1 MRTTENKNRSRFFSG
16 VVALALANLFVK
28 VVGLILKIPLRELM
42 TDAGM
47 AYYNTAYDIYAFLFT
62 ISTTGLPTAV
72 AMLIS
77 EDRVKGNR
85 REIKKILRVTTLVF
99 LVIGIVGTSIMLFG
113 APLFEKG
120 YKISGS
126 AYCIMAVAPTL
137 LFICL
142 ASALRGY
149 FQGYQYM
156 TPTAISE
163 VIEALGKL
171 FLGLLFANY
180 AISEGKPLPIVAA
193 YAALGLTIGVAA
205 GMLFLVLR
213 KLCFHPQ
220 NYDEYALVEEN
231 TALPVRTAKRIVYT
245 LFLIAIPIT
254 LSNSVMSFSTMLD
267 GMVLSRRLQ
276 RIGFTEEIV
285 KTMIGNYKSCAVPL
299 CNLPLA
305 MIGPITASIIPLMSA
320 TIAEGNRERTKRIM
334 DSSLLITAIIELPCV
349 LGLSVLSEPIIVL
362 LFGRDSAAEQ
372 AAPLLSILALS
383 VFFSAILSVTAAFL
397 QAHKLERKPILSM
410 TFGALVKLSASFLL
424 VGIPWINIYG
434 SPLSA
439 CLCCFAISAAN
450 LYFIKKH
457 IGFVP
462 NFKKI
467 LFRPFLA
474 AIVCALSSMV
484 AFRFFDWIL
493 RGSRLAVIPAIGVAG
508 VVYFFVIFLFRAVTK
523 EELLLLP
530 KGAKLCRLLQKM
542 HLIRA

>member
-1 MRTTENKNRSRFFSG
+1 VNTTENKSRSRFFSG

-28 VVGLILKIPLRELM
+28 VVGLILKIPLRDLM

-47 AYYNTAYDIYAFLFT
+47 AYYNTAYEIYAFLFT

-85 REIKKILRVTTLVF
+85 REIKKIFRVTVLVF
-99 LVIGIVGTSIMLFG
+99 LLIGLLGTSVMLFG
-113 APLFEKG
+113 APLFEKA
-120 YKISGS
+120 YKISDS

-137 LFICL
+137 FFICV

-163 VIEALGKL
+163 VIEAVGKL
-171 FLGLLFANY
+171 AIGLLFANY
-180 AISEGKPLPIVAA
+180 AIAEGKPLPVVAA
-193 YAALGLTIGVAA
+193 YAALGLTVGVAA

-213 KLCFHPQ
+213 KLTFRPQ
-220 NYDEYALVEEN
+220 AFDEYASVEEDFS
-231 TALPVRTAKRIVYT
+231 LPVRSGKRIVYT
-245 LFLIAIPIT
+245 LFMIAVPIT

-267 GMVLSRRLQ
+267 GIILSRRLQ
-276 RIGFTEEIV
+276 AGGFGEEIV
-285 KTMIGNYKSCAVPL
+285 KTMIGNYKSCATPL

-305 MIGPITASIIPLMSA
+305 LVGPITASIIPLMSA
-320 TIAEGNRERTKRIM
+320 TIAEGNRARTRRIM
-334 DSSLLITAIIELPCV
+334 DSSLLITAILELPCA
-349 LGLSVLSEPIIVL
+349 LGMSVLAEPIIIL

-383 VFFSAILSVTAAFL
+383 VFFLSMISVTGSFL
-397 QAHKLERKPILSM
+397 QAHKLERKPIVSM
-410 TFGALVKLSASFLL
+410 LIGAGVKIVASFLL
-424 VGIPWINIYG
+424 VGIPAINIYG
-434 SPLSA
+434 SPISSF
-439 CLCCFAISAAN
+439 LCGFTISAVN

-462 NFKKI
+462 DFKKI
-467 LFRPFLA
+467 LVRPFLSA
-474 AIVCALSSMV
+474 LVCALV
-484 AFRFFDWIL
+484 AMASFRLFDL
-493 RGSRLAVIPAIGVAG
+493 LLGGSRLAVIFAIGTAA

-523 EELLLLP
+523 EEILLLP

-542 HLIRA
+542 HLMKG